1 MILHSF
7 PERDRGII
15 GAVDDTT
22 PDLIEYDPVE
32 AAAKAAKIK
41 QKAMFEAKKEREAR
55 SGKNYVSKSV
65 RFKDDKEDEEYG
77 AVEGSDM
84 EDEEF
89 DENEMLYDS
98 EEEDM
103 AERKFR
109 KGEKPVVTFMI
120 NNKPANL
127 MGEEFAEDSNK
138 ATKKL
143 FKPVDGVKF
152 TQYDEFG
159 LPIGSDLRQFISTDN
174 FIPDFFI

>member
-41 QKAMFEAKKEREAR
+41 QKAMFEAKREREAR
-55 SGKNYVSKSV
+55 QGKNYVSKSV
-65 RFKDDKEDEEYG
+65 RFKEDEEEDGDYG
-77 AVEGSDM
+77 SIQGSDL

-98 EEEDM
+98 EEEDR

-109 KGEKPVVTFMI
+109 KEEGAVVTFMI

-127 MGEEFAEDSNK
+127 MGEEFAPDSNK
-138 ATKKL
+138 ATL
-143 FKPVDGVKF
+143 FKPVEGVKF
-152 TQYDEFG
+152 T
-159 LPIGSDLRQFISTDN
+159 
-174 FIPDFFI
+174 

>member
-41 QKAMFEAKKEREAR
+41 QKAMFEAKREREAR
-55 SGKNYVSKSV
+55 QGKNYVSKSV
-65 RFKDDKEDEEYG
+65 RFKEDEEEDGDYG
-77 AVEGSDM
+77 SIQGSDL

-98 EEEDM
+98 EEEDR

-109 KGEKPVVTFMI
+109 KEEGSVVTFMI

-127 MGEEFAEDSNK
+127 MGEEFAPDSNK
-138 ATKKL
+138 TKL
-143 FKPVDGVKF
+143 FKPVEGVKF
-152 TQYDEFG
+152 T
-159 LPIGSDLRQFISTDN
+159 
-174 FIPDFFI
+174 